1 MGFPKSMFWR
11 HFKDNSIDFQIYF
24 IDKDMILFFE
34 RISPKSITKKMTH
47 WNKKKLNWSKK
58 DVVINDL
65 LSNVL
70 IFILLCKNT

>member
-1 MGFPKSMFWR
+1 
-11 HFKDNSIDFQIYF
+11 
-24 IDKDMILFFE
+24 MILFFK

-58 DVVINDL
+58 DVGINDL

-70 IFILLCKNT
+70 IFVLLCKNTKCTVNSRSSFFVI